1 MASDNIFS
9 GLKVVDLASFIA
21 GPERR
26 RDPVRLRRRR
36 HQSGAARRATLWRIG
51 HKIPPQPQAK
61 DAYPFHLANRNKRG
75 ITLDLKSPSAQQVL
89 ERLVKWADVF
99 IVNTPHPARKRLK
112 LEYDDVAQWNP
123 RLIYADLTGFGEKG
137 PDADL
142 PGFDI
147 TSYWARSG
155 LLSMTRDAGAP
166 PTWPV
171 AGSGDNATAVGL
183 YSAIVTALYRRER
196 TGKGSYVTTS
206 LLAEGV
212 WSASVSIQAAL
223 CEAKFFAPHDRMHPA
238 NAALNVYRASDGT
251 WFVLIVTP
259 DKLAAV
265 AKAIGRADLLTD
277 PRFSDPAKLAQNM
290 AQLTAILDEVFGS
303 QPMAHWYEV
312 FNGVHVTFG
321 AVRGPQEVINDPQLR
336 ANDIVVP
343 LEGAGGKLTSTISS
357 PIQVHGVAKAPA
369 KRAPELGEHNEEV
382 LEQLG
387 FQRGRNRRLARER
400 RCSESRRNARRR
412 PKIRLFRTA
421 CGRCRRIARACAAQ
435 IWKARAY
442 MKATPETEMLWRVAT
457 ARMPTKWGM
466 FHATGFK
473 REIASGIPGVETAL
487 AIVMGDLSRTRRC
500 CASIRNASPAKYLGS
515 LRCDCGDQLAMAM
528 QAIADEGR
536 GLVIYEYQEGRGIGL
551 MAKLQAYE
559 LQDAGARHRRSQSCP
574 RIQGRLQGFQPAGR
588 DPA

>member
-21 GPERR
+21 GPSAAVILSDFGADVIKVE
-26 RDPVRLRRRR
+26 PP
-36 HQSGAARRATLWRIG
+36 SGDLWRHG
-51 HKIPPQPQAK
+51 HQIPPQPQAK
-61 DAYPFHLANRNKRG
+61 DAYPWHLANRNKRG
-75 ITLDLKSPSAQQVL
+75 ITLDLKSPSASQVL
-89 ERLVKWADVF
+89 EKLVKWADVL

-112 LEYDDVAQWNP
+112 LEYDDVVQWNP
-123 RLIYADLTGFGEKG
+123 RLIYADVTGFGEKG

-223 CEAKFFAPHDRMHPA
+223 CDAKFYALHDRKNPA
-238 NAALNVYRASDGT
+238 NAALNVYRASDGA

-259 DKLAAV
+259 DRLASV
-265 AKAIGRADLLTD
+265 AKAIGRPDLPTD
-277 PRFSDPAKLAQNM
+277 TRFSDPAKLTTNM
-290 AQLTAILDEVFGS
+290 SQLTEILDEVFSS

-321 AVRGPQEVINDPQLR
+321 VVREPQDVINDPQLR

-357 PIQVHGVAKAPA
+357 PIQVHGVAKVPA
-369 KRAPELGEHNEEV
+369 RRAPTLGEHSEQV
-382 LEQLG
+382 LMQLG
-387 FQRGRNRRLARER
+387 FNE
-400 RCSESRRNARRR
+400 
-412 PKIRLFRTA
+412 
-421 CGRCRRIARACAAQ
+421 
-435 IWKARAY
+435 
-442 MKATPETEMLWRVAT
+442 V
-457 ARMPTKWGM
+457 
-466 FHATGFK
+466 
-473 REIASGIPGVETAL
+473 EIGDLRASG
-487 AIVMGDLSRTRRC
+487 
-500 CASIRNASPAKYLGS
+500 
-515 LRCDCGDQLAMAM
+515 
-528 QAIADEGR
+528 AIAK
-536 GLVIYEYQEGRGIGL
+536 
-551 MAKLQAYE
+551 AKERA
-559 LQDAGARHRRSQSCP
+559 A
-574 RIQGRLQGFQPAGR
+574 
-588 DPA
+588 